1 MASIFC
7 RICFRSHSGAH
18 LRVSK
23 QSPGT
28 FEVIIILLAL
38 QYSGASMVAEEVE
51 GQMTAE
57 LMLTVIVPESI
68 SMLLPF

>member
-1 MASIFC
+1 M
-7 RICFRSHSGAH
+7 
-18 LRVSK
+18 SK